1 MVRYIRKRD
10 GREVPFERDRI
21 KRAVMKAASA
31 VDREDSSIGEAVTRQ
46 AESYLDIFFAREGSP
61 SVEQVQDLVEKIL
74 IEKGQADIAKAYIL
88 YRQQHARLRDT
99 KQLLAGAVE
108 MVGNYLKKLD
118 WKVNENSNMS
128 YSLQGLNNYIA
139 SEVTAQYWLN
149 EIYPPSIRESHV
161 SGDLHVH
168 DLNNLSVYCCGWD
181 LQDLLLSGFTGVST
195 KIGSKPPRHFRSAL
209 GQIVNFFYTLQGEA
223 AGAQAFS
230 NFDTYLAPFVEA
242 DDLSYEEVRQAIQE
256 FVFNLNVPTR
266 VGFQTPFTNITM
278 DLTPPKALAGLPA
291 VIGGQFTSKK
301 LGDFQCEMDM
311 INRAFAEVMLEGD
324 ARGKVFTFPIP
335 TYNVTSDFDWDNAKL
350 TPIWEMTAKYG
361 IPYFSNFINSD
372 MSPDDARSMCCRL
385 RLDNREL
392 KKRGGGLFGSNPMTG
407 SIGVVTLN
415 MARIGFLAENEGDF
429 MKRVFSLMDLAR
441 ESLEIKR
448 KILEKLTDANLYPY
462 SKFYLRSV
470 KDSSGRYW
478 NNHFNT
484 IGLNGMNEAMV
495 NFMGKDLTD
504 PDAISMSKRIME
516 AMKAR
521 MADYQEEGETLYNLE
536 ATPAEGVT
544 YRFAR
549 ADKDLFGDRICCANQ
564 RAVTDGAEPYYT
576 NSSQLPVN
584 ATDDIF
590 DALDLQEPL
599 QTIYTGGTVFH
610 GFLGERM
617 ADGESTKRL
626 VRRIAESYRLPYFT
640 ITPTFS
646 VCPIH
651 GYIPGEHHF
660 CPICDSERQLERE
673 RAEREEVTA

>member
-10 GREVPFERDRI
+10 GREVPFERERI
-21 KRAVMKAASA
+21 RKAVMKAAVA
-31 VDREDSSIGEAVTRQ
+31 VDRNDSAIGEAVTRQ

-74 IEKGQADIAKAYIL
+74 IEKGHADIAKAYIL

-149 EIYPPSIRESHV
+149 EIYPPHIREHHI
-161 SGDLHVH
+161 SGDFHIH

-181 LQDLLLSGFTGVST
+181 LQDLLLNGFTGVST
-195 KIGSKPPRHFRSAL
+195 KIGSRPPKHFRSAL

-230 NFDTYLAPFVEA
+230 NFDTYLAPFVAA
-242 DDLSYEEVRQAIQE
+242 DDLSYEDVRQAIQE

-278 DLTPPKALAGLPA
+278 DLNPPKALAGLPG
-291 VIGGQFTSKK
+291 VVGGKFIPQK
-301 LGDFQCEMDM
+301 LGEFQREMDM

-335 TYNVTSDFDWDNAKL
+335 TYNVTSEFDWDNEKL
-350 TPIWEMTAKYG
+350 TPIWDMTAKYG

-372 MSPDDARSMCCRL
+372 MNPDDARSMCCRL

-392 KKRGGGLFGSNPMTG
+392 RKRGGGLFGSNPMTG
-407 SIGVVTLN
+407 SIGVVTIN
-415 MARIGFLAENEGDF
+415 MARIGFTSTSRE
-429 MKRVFSLMDLAR
+429 VFLDKVFHLMDMAK
-441 ESLEIKR
+441 ESLQIKR
-448 KILEKLTDANLYPY
+448 KILEKLTEANLYPY
-462 SKFYLRSV
+462 SKFYLRTIREE
-470 KDSSGRYW
+470 SGKYW

-504 PDAISMSKRIME
+504 PEAIAWAVEIME
-516 AMKAR
+516 SMKAR
-521 MADYQEEGETLYNLE
+521 MADYQEEGENLYNLE

-549 ADKDLFGDRICCANQ
+549 ADKDLFGERICCANQ
-564 RAVTDGAEPYYT
+564 KSVMAGAEPYYT

-590 DALDLQEPL
+590 DALDLQDSL
-599 QTIYTGGTVFH
+599 QVIYTGGTVFH

-617 ADGESTKRL
+617 PDGESTKRL
-626 VRRIAESYRLPYFT
+626 VRRIAENYRLPYFT

-646 VCPIH
+646 ICPIH
-651 GYIPGEHHF
+651 GYIPGEHEF
-660 CPICDSERQLERE
+660 CPLCD
-673 RAEREEVTA
+673 AENRTGNESGVDAS